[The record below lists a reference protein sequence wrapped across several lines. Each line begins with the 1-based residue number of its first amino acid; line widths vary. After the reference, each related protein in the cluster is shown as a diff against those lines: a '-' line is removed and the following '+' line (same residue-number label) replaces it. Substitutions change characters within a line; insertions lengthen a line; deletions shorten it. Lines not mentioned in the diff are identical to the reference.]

1 MLSLI
6 RTGLG
11 GLLFYT
17 RGMSRCHA
25 SMKGQVLGYR
35 VTDFLLTSRAWKF
48 WSCCATSLTD
58 PVTQMVAAT
67 KKTEETNK
75 KHVKLEPELL

>member
-1 MLSLI
+1 MFSII
-6 RTGLG
+6 RMGLG

-17 RGMSRCHA
+17 RGMFRCHA
-25 SMKGQVLGYR
+25 SMKGHEPGYR
-35 VTDFLLTSRAWKF
+35 ATDFLLTSRAWKF
-48 WSCCATSLTD
+48 WSCCANSLTD